1 MSSHIFFL
9 LLLRLPPVSTLT
21 SPRFPYTTP
30 FRSAGFVR
38 PLSSVQEDDTSA
50 VLITFL
56 VSAPEDL
63 SSFLP
68 APLADAGLCSV
79 PDNAGSGA
87 FNTLRGRL
95 SMARNAAASASA
107 ARRARSRSSSSPCSK
122 PGDTASPRRVLDGER
137 ADFPGLSDTASAGCA
152 ADSAGD
158 RKSTRLNSSH

>member
-30 FRSAGFVR
+30 FRSAGFLR

-79 PDNAGSGA
+79 PDNAGRSEEHTSELQSLMRISYA
-87 FNTLRGRL
+87 VFFFKKKINNFNY
-95 SMARNAAASASA
+95 
-107 ARRARSRSSSSPCSK
+107 RSIVYCHEDK
-122 PGDTASPRRVLDGER
+122 LCLVYIVA
-137 ADFPGLSDTASAGCA
+137 
-152 ADSAGD
+152 
-158 RKSTRLNSSH
+158 